1 MADRTNP
8 LSDKPDWTAVWLAN
22 YSITGNVKAASV
34 AAGVTRQAVYGR
46 RDRDPEFASRWA
58 DALEDAIECLE
69 SVAWERAKAG
79 SDLLIMFLLKGLNP
93 VKYRDN
99 PKVLVQTARM
109 TDAELTAAVRLA
121 LAETNPGG
129 TGNLRRIPAAGADAG
144 DGTKQ

>member
-8 LSDKPDWTAVWLAN
+8 ISAKPDWTAVWLAN
-22 YSITGNVKAASV
+22 YRISGNVRLACE
-34 AAGVTRQAVYGR
+34 AAGVTRQGLYGR
-46 RDRDPEFASRWA
+46 RDRDPAFAALWA
-58 DALEDAIECLE
+58 DALEDAIEGLE
-69 SVAWERAKAG
+69 AIAWKRATAG
-79 SDLLIMFLLKGLNP
+79 SDILLMFMLKGMNP

-109 TDAELTAAVRLA
+109 TDAELTAAVKLA

-129 TGNLRRIPAAGADAG
+129 AGNLRRIPAAGADAG